1 MDLLWLKWCPAF
13 LASLVEKTTLSA
25 QIYPVSLSKPYRPS
39 PWGPL
44 LDMPSPPTDLGLGVQ
59 EPRGASVA
67 GALERVC
74 WGGGGVSH
82 ASTSVLSETAL
93 ALLLAPFPPRTG
105 REPRRGWELH
115 HIYTSE

>member
-1 MDLLWLKWCPAF
+1 MGVASGHALPAHR
-13 LASLVEKTTLSA
+13 LGAGGPGAPRGLS
-25 QIYPVSLSKPYRPS
+25 R
-39 PWGPL
+39 WGP
-44 LDMPSPPTDLGLGVQ
+44 
-59 EPRGASVA
+59 GASVL
-67 GALERVC
+67 GR
-74 WGGGGVSH
+74 GGVSH